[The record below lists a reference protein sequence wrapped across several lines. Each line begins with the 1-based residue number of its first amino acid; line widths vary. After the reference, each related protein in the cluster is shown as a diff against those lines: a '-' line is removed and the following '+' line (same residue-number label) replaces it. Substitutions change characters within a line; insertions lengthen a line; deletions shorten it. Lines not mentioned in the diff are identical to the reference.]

1 MNLRRCEGYAQQGRL
16 PMSKSNARPLRHGPV
31 LVVAWSGWLPR
42 LGLTL
47 NVLRQRRY
55 DRSE

>member
-1 MNLRRCEGYAQQGRL
+1 MNLRRCEGYAQHGRL
-16 PMSKSNARPLRHGPV
+16 PMSKSNDRPLRHGPV
-31 LVVAWSGWLPR
+31 LAAACSASLAR

-55 DRSE
+55 DRSQ